1 VEPFLQQPADMV
13 SEWVDPRGDPQP
25 PAMKPPA
32 RATNDPA
39 EIVELLQHC
48 GAGRVYAV
56 ERWIVSGKP
65 LQVAYSEMER
75 WRRTRTP
82 LAVAIE
88 TGQYDLARL
97 LLCNGYRTELEPQ
110 SALELVLERRAWDF
124 LELLLAWGANP
135 KEVDPDAVL
144 ETYQT
149 DLMER
154 FWQFGLDYTKE
165 HRLAHYLA
173 SSTRNKPA
181 YGLAKRH
188 KDDPRVAYCLAL
200 ALGEAVLEGNQKA
213 TSLLLWAGADAH
225 HPVPSLRWGS
235 GIEDDPDE
243 DLESAIEVAVHMGHG
258 TLLRVLKPN
267 PAQDD
272 FEELF
277 TWVCDPDAVD
287 YLAAM
292 YRPTD
297 WSKAIARN
305 IGRIAWPFGS
315 SDESRRC
322 LERIFEGFGGRLVS
336 LPKNDAQS
344 VRRDLLK
351 FDSDWDL
358 RWLLHVLAKPQH
370 CEPSVFHELTRTPA
384 MQKRMLRLG
393 LVRQS
398 AAKAAKVTA
407 RGRAR
412 KRGIPVRRS

>member
-1 VEPFLQQPADMV
+1 MEPFLQQPADMV

-165 HRLAHYLA
+165 HRLAH
-173 SSTRNKPA
+173 
-181 YGLAKRH
+181 
-188 KDDPRVAYCLAL
+188 
-200 ALGEAVLEGNQKA
+200 
-213 TSLLLWAGADAH
+213 
-225 HPVPSLRWGS
+225 
-235 GIEDDPDE
+235 
-243 DLESAIEVAVHMGHG
+243 
-258 TLLRVLKPN
+258 
-267 PAQDD
+267 
-272 FEELF
+272 
-277 TWVCDPDAVD
+277 
-287 YLAAM
+287 
-292 YRPTD
+292 
-297 WSKAIARN
+297 
-305 IGRIAWPFGS
+305 
-315 SDESRRC
+315 
-322 LERIFEGFGGRLVS
+322 
-336 LPKNDAQS
+336 
-344 VRRDLLK
+344 
-351 FDSDWDL
+351 
-358 RWLLHVLAKPQH
+358 
-370 CEPSVFHELTRTPA
+370 
-384 MQKRMLRLG
+384 
-393 LVRQS
+393 
-398 AAKAAKVTA
+398 
-407 RGRAR
+407 
-412 KRGIPVRRS
+412 